1 MKERK
6 QAVIGIQ
13 KEGKVVF
20 TFLFQFSNKDMVIFL
35 FCFFHTYSYM
45 CMSSITMISPFSPL
59 SDRPVV
65 RERIRKGM
73 LSVFKLGIMKREGL
87 IDMKEFGEYTG
98 KSKK

>member
-1 MKERK
+1 
-6 QAVIGIQ
+6 
-13 KEGKVVF
+13 
-20 TFLFQFSNKDMVIFL
+20 
-35 FCFFHTYSYM
+35 M
-45 CMSSITMISPFSPL
+45 C